1 MAQIYRIYVNDKRI
15 ILTSDPKKAY
25 HSDSKKITEKELH
38 SVLAGM
44 VNGNDSANFVLLT
57 PAPGK
62 ILDNLKTEVAF
73 IEAGG
78 GLVRNEK
85 GQYLFIFRHGKW
97 DLPKGKLEPGERPE
111 DGSIREVEEECGI
124 IVRRLSE
131 ALEPTWHAYA
141 LEADPPNVTRSK
153 LALKKTY
160 WYLMEAGDCSRMKPQ
175 AEEGITEVRW
185 FFPHEFAVI
194 RENTYD
200 LIREMLVSGF

>member
-44 VNGNDSANFVLLT
+44 VNGNGSANFVLLT

-62 ILDNLKTEVAF
+62 ILDNLKTEVTY

-78 GLVRNEK
+78 GLVRNER

-97 DLPKGKLEPGERPE
+97 DLPKGKLEPGEGPGE
-111 DGSIREVEEECGI
+111 GSQREVEEECGI
-124 IVRRLSE
+124 VVKSRGD

-141 LEADPPNVTRSK
+141 LDGKV
-153 LALKKTY
+153 ALKKTY

-175 AEEGITEVRW
+175 TEEGITEVRW
-185 FFPHEFAVI
+185 FFPEELDEVRA
-194 RENTYD
+194 NTYT
-200 LIREMLVSGF
+200 LIRVITETI